1 MKSILSVDAR
11 QHLVSLIPEI
21 CVRNQ
26 FDDVASELVVHE
38 SLDDNRSV
46 DGSNEETIKT
56 IEIPQQFS
64 QRHKMLFQKTR

>member
-26 FDDVASELVVHE
+26 FDDVTSELVVHE

-56 IEIPQQFS
+56 SEIPQQFS
-64 QRHKMLFQKTR
+64 QRYKMIFKKTR